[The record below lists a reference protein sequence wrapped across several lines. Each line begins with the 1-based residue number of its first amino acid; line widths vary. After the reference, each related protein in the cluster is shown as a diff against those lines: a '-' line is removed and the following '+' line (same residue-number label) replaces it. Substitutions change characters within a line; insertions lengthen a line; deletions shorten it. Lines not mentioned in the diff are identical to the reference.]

1 MDPNK
6 WKITRLI
13 PQVCHYLAQSGQSLT
28 PVKGNIHQ
36 ALIKGNIHQA
46 LKTKM
51 TKLWCY
57 LPNSS
62 HCRATR
68 STVLYASNFT
78 LGRLVGVL

>member
-51 TKLWCY
+51 TKL
-57 LPNSS
+57 
-62 HCRATR
+62 
-68 STVLYASNFT
+68 
-78 LGRLVGVL
+78 